1 MMIMDLDCGIEP
13 PLDLFGVVYVL
24 WYKYYLMYSGLG
36 SSVAERVSSKS
47 KVPSSILGSGRY
59 FHWKLNVTLILYI
72 VHRGLHGQRLP
83 PSYFCVFG
91 VPKES

>member
-1 MMIMDLDCGIEP
+1 MMIMDLDCGIEL

-72 VHRGLHGQRLP
+72 YISMLGFVSDKRCFAI
-83 PSYFCVFG
+83 SV
-91 VPKES
+91 